1 MKIAQAQKITD
12 KVFWTGAIDWNIRN
26 FHGYSTERGTTY
38 NAYLVM
44 ADKITLV
51 DTVKYPFREELLSR
65 ISSVI
70 PPEKIDYIISNHS
83 ETDHSGALPYIIEK
97 TRPEKVFVSN
107 NGAKALNA
115 HFGDIGPLVPVKT
128 GDKISLGNMDVSFI
142 ETKMLHWPDSMFSYL
157 HGEEIL
163 FSQDGFG
170 MHLASSKLFD
180 DENDYAI
187 LEQEAAKYYANI
199 LLPFSDLVIKCLD
212 LYKSLNLK
220 MKYLAPDH
228 GPVWREHIGDIL
240 GLYEKWAQQKPQ
252 RRAVIIY
259 DTMWNSTAMMADS
272 IAEGLRI
279 AGIPVRLY
287 QMTASHRSDVV
298 TEVMNSG
305 AVFVGSPTMN
315 NNIFPTVADILC
327 YLKGLKPKNKIGAAF
342 GSFGWSGESVPLLN
356 EHMKG
361 MGIELVSD
369 GISAKYVP
377 DDKNLLECRELG
389 IQAGRKL
396 NEKCG

>member
-1 MKIAQAQKITD
+1 MKTAQAQKITE
-12 KVFWTGAIDWNIRN
+12 KVFWTGAMDWTIRN
-26 FHGYSTERGTTY
+26 FHGYSTQRGTSY
-38 NAYLVM
+38 NAYLVI

-83 ETDHSGALPYIIEK
+83 EMDHSGALPYIIEK
-97 TRPEKVFVSN
+97 TRPEKVFVSV
-107 NGAKALNA
+107 NGAKALRA

-199 LLPFSDLVIKCLD
+199 LLPFSDLITKCVD

-220 MKYLAPDH
+220 VKYLAPDH
-228 GPVWREHIGDIL
+228 GPVWRKHIGDIL

-259 DTMWNSTAMMADS
+259 DTMWNSTAMMADA
-272 IAEGLRI
+272 IAEGLRV
-279 AGIPVRLY
+279 AGVPVRLY
-287 QMTASHRSDVV
+287 PMTASHRSDAV

-315 NNIFPTVADILC
+315 NNIFPTIADILC

-342 GSFGWSGESVPLLN
+342 GSFGWSGESVPQLG
-356 EHMKG
+356 EFMKG
-361 MGIELVSD
+361 MGIELVSE
-369 GISAKYVP
+369 GISVKYVP
-377 DDKNLLECRELG
+377 DESALLKCRDLG
-389 IQAGRKL
+389 LEAGRRL